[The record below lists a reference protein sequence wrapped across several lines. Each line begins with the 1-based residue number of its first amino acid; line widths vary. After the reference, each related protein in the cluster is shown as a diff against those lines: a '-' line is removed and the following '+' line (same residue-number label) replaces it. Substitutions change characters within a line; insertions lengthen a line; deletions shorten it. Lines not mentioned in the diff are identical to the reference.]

1 NVVVHE
7 NRRVQMWNNW
17 CARTYLA
24 VLLVSL
30 PLAVWFLVKR
40 NGSENLTWAAFFVVY
55 FYSAN
60 FGNVFGISIVHTM
73 EVWRYSA
80 VQFIAALFAQLWAVR
95 WLIEI
100 ALIKRRMSYAA
111 SREPRSQRLRFNTF
125 GRRWHC
131 GVTAN
136 AAHNGFF
143 KPLQGTSTRIEFGPH
158 SGRL

>member
-1 NVVVHE
+1 KIARQIGVFYSLKCPAFSLYKNLPLSSWAYAHSFSKLSRPEWLRLLATSAAGSDFLERTNKLRFGNVVVHE

-95 WLIEI
+95 
-100 ALIKRRMSYAA
+100 
-111 SREPRSQRLRFNTF
+111 
-125 GRRWHC
+125 
-131 GVTAN
+131 
-136 AAHNGFF
+136 
-143 KPLQGTSTRIEFGPH
+143 
-158 SGRL
+158 